1 MTSAAIAIIV
11 ASVFISWSLDEIAKA
26 ISKNNEKRDETD
38 TD

>member
-11 ASVFISWSLDEIAKA
+11 AGVFISWSLDEIAKA
-26 ISKNNEKRDETD
+26 ITKNKEERNETD